1 MTDTTSPSAHIINL
15 QGAQM
20 TGGATASAG
29 QASAGSLPD
38 PLAEK
43 RAKFTIPEEIQKKYP
58 GLIDLILVTESM
70 TDDERQYW
78 FQILPVMTEDQ
89 VKKFE
94 DILNTEKKQLQKLD
108 QEYEDQL
115 KKLNDRHLIEWQD
128 FETREKRRA
137 IEKAETSAKAE
148 DKATEESLLQQL
160 DDL

>member
-1 MTDTTSPSAHIINL
+1 M
-15 QGAQM
+15 
-20 TGGATASAG
+20 
-29 QASAGSLPD
+29 
-38 PLAEK
+38 
-43 RAKFTIPEEIQKKYP
+43 
-58 GLIDLILVTESM
+58 
-70 TDDERQYW
+70 
-78 FQILPVMTEDQ
+78 
-89 VKKFE
+89 
-94 DILNTEKKQLQKLD
+94 QKLD